1 MTQFQVGMFIVLV
14 VVLGILGVVVGLLLR
29 RRARHAKDIERSLK
43 MVPLL
48 LRLPPAEP
56 DDSQRDD
63 REEIKEN
70 ISKAEGIFTL
80 LSGTF
85 TKSWLYSQRHIAF
98 EIVAQGEQIFFLRGC
113 TGRLSDIRRESL
125 NRCLSRHSDRA
136 RC

>member
-1 MTQFQVGMFIVLV
+1 MTQFQIGMFIGLV

-85 TKSWLYSQRHIAF
+85 AKSWLYSQRHIAF
-98 EIVAQGEQIFFLRGC
+98 EIVAQGEQIFFYVAVPAGLVTSVLIFC
-113 TGRLSDIRRESL
+113 EKAKLAFVFSF
-125 NRCLSRHSDRA
+125 
-136 RC
+136 